1 MRTGL
6 ALLAVCA
13 MAVTTSASTGS
24 PADVGTRAKGADR
37 VVVAVVEDVV
47 SRFDVNEFGDRL
59 IMSQAWVRVSE
70 TLKGSPADLLPVDVE
85 GGTIGDLTLNVS
97 DMPSLRKGDRAVF
110 FLEAAK
116 TGGNKPHGRGDGV
129 LKLDAAG
136 RVQGSNMT
144 LNQIRS
150 MVRTANG
157 AAR

>member
-1 MRTGL
+1 
-6 ALLAVCA
+6 

-59 IMSQAWVRVSE
+59 IMSQTWVRVSE
-70 TLKGSPADLLPVDVE
+70 TLKGAPAELLPVDVE

-110 FLEAAK
+110 FLEASK
-116 TGGNKPHGRGDGV
+116 TGGNKPHGRGDGI
-129 LKLDAAG
+129 LQLDAAG
-136 RVQGSNMT
+136 RVRGSNMT
-144 LNQIRS
+144 LNDVRS
-150 MVRTANG
+150 VVRSANG